1 MKGLSTSYRHQA
13 DIDQWH
19 IFLCLFIK
27 IQAQTELEPEY
38 HYFQIQYKLKQSHV
52 ISHQQFI
59 NATEWL
65 SFNLKSTTPE
75 GSFI

>member
-1 MKGLSTSYRHQA
+1 MSTKQILIS
-13 DIDQWH
+13 DIFFF
-19 IFLCLFIK
+19 FLCLFIK

-38 HYFQIQYKLKQSHV
+38 HYFQKQYKLRQSQV

>member
-1 MKGLSTSYRHQA
+1 MSTKQILIS
-13 DIDQWH
+13 DIFLF
-19 IFLCLFIK
+19 FLCLFIK

-38 HYFQIQYKLKQSHV
+38 HYFQKQYKLRQSQV
-52 ISHQQFI
+52 TSHQQFI